1 MKRFWTIFAVALVA
15 LGVTACSEGADEQ
28 TAPATEGVS
37 FYASVNMGADSRAT
51 LEKDDEGVWNT
62 IWEGNETLIANVNWM
77 HTFYF
82 SNTPEEPNKFTCT
95 DPSILDLMVDGPVST
110 NIYNKN
116 AEWGPNSTM
125 GANGISFWG

>member
-77 HTFYF
+77 HTFYLATRLR
-82 SNTPEEPNKFTCT
+82 SLTSSLAPIRRS
-95 DPSILDLMVDGPVST
+95 SIL
-110 NIYNKN
+110 
-116 AEWGPNSTM
+116 W
-125 GANGISFWG
+125 